1 MQPNKLRVPTV
12 VHGSG
17 TLLIIYFKIKDMR
30 IREQFMIDN
39 YFLERL
45 PNTRENVIRD
55 MYFKTADNIHKSG
68 CIPIKEEPDNQGQP
82 NTVFTLDYTV
92 HDTEDMD
99 IVFSL
104 LQLLKAG
111 LSGTDTVLVE
121 DIVTLLNK

>member
-68 CIPIKEEPDNQGQP
+68 CIPIKEEPYNQGQP

-111 LSGTDTVLVE
+111 LSGTDKVLVE

>member
-1 MQPNKLRVPTV
+1 
-12 VHGSG
+12 
-17 TLLIIYFKIKDMR
+17 MR

-39 YFLERL
+39 YLLERL

-68 CIPIKEEPDNQGQP
+68 CIPIKEEPYNQGQP

-92 HDTEDMD
+92 HNTENMD

-104 LQLLKAG
+104 LRLLKAG
-111 LSGTDTVLVE
+111 LSGTDKEIVE